1 MANKTITDG
10 TATTTV
16 AATDV
21 FELEQ
26 SGPSTKKITAPNLI
40 IGLRALGFSGALV
53 KKAADQTTANYSA
66 FPAVTWDSEEYDTDA
81 YHSTVSNTD
90 RLTVPAAGY
99 YVAMA
104 QISASSLTASDYARL
119 AITRY
124 NSSSVAQNKIGFPSP
139 ITEISATPSVA
150 VAGTTMPISC
160 AAGDYFAVNFDTEAD
175 TSITI
180 ESVASWFGI
189 WRVG

>member
-1 MANKTITDG
+1 MTKISGIATVS
-10 TATTTV
+10 TAV
-16 AATDV
+16 VATDL
-21 FELEQ
+21 FEKEAAAGGSEQ
-26 SGPSTKKITAPNLI
+26 ITAANLAK
-40 IGLRALGFSGALV
+40 GLRSVAFSGALV

-66 FPAVTWDSEEYDTDA
+66 FPVVSWDAEEYDTDA
-81 YHSTVSNTD
+81 YHSTVSNTS

-99 YVAMA
+99 YVAGA
-104 QISASSLTASDYARL
+104 QVSVSSLTASDYIRV

-124 NSSSVAQNKIGFPSP
+124 NSSGVAQSKIGFPSP
-139 ITEISATPSVA
+139 MAEISATPSVA
-150 VAGTTMPISC
+150 TAGTSVPILC
-160 AAGDYFAVNFDTEAD
+160 AIGDYFEVNFDTEAD